1 MVLSVALSMSYHPFR
16 SLLSALTLLFVVNP
30 AQLAGGL
37 QAAEEF
43 QSLAGSW
50 QVQLDPKIIGISQN
64 WTAPEAKF
72 DQSMQLPGTT
82 DAAGLGVALSMQPT
96 VSKEGLARL
105 YRKNAFIGPVY
116 YRRGVEIP
124 SDWKGRHVTLMLER
138 ALWESQVWLD
148 GKEIGKRNSL
158 STPHEFDLSEWA
170 TPGHHELVI
179 RVDNRQQLD
188 VGRSHA
194 YIEDTQSI
202 WNGIVGRIELRAT
215 APVWID
221 RVRIEPDPAKASAEV
236 RIGNRTEQAGE
247 GIITG
252 QITGPGIDP
261 ATAPKLTLPV
271 KWDRSGGTVTLP
283 LDAAKTLTPWSE
295 FHPNLYQLSLKLES
309 HAGGSDEQYLT
320 VGFRK
325 ISQVGQSLR
334 LNDLPIFLRGT
345 HEGASFP
352 LTGHPPMDVEGWR
365 RIFKILK
372 QWGLNHMRFHSY
384 CPPDACFTAAD
395 EEGIYLQAELPL
407 WVGDLGRSDDKVRCS
422 WVREEARRIMESYGN
437 HPSLVLFSLGNELHG
452 QYNFL
457 QQFLGELKTADPR
470 RLYTMTSNRLWVF
483 DAPEKVG
490 ETSGPSIVDDFLVER
505 AFRKDG
511 KLEGMRGQSFFN
523 EMPNTCADF
532 SKILER
538 TSLPLIT
545 HEIGQWNVFPNLSE
559 IPKYTGVLRPLNLEA
574 IRDDLASRG
583 LLAQAGDFTRASGK
597 FCAELYKQE
606 LELALRSRSL
616 AGYQLLDLHD
626 YPGQGTAHVGLL
638 DSFWDSKGVADPAW
652 FRDACAPVVPLLRV
666 PKRVYT
672 RDEQFSATVEFVN
685 FSEKAIPKVTP
696 RWEITAP
703 GIGIIAQGCL
713 PQLELPLGAGIAAGQ
728 INASFGSVTRATE
741 ACLSISASEAGARN
755 FWKIWILPSS
765 PAVDARQVLVTT
777 SLSEATRALQSG
789 GKVLYSPTLQSIRQR
804 QDTAFLP
811 AFWSPVY
818 FTNQAGTMGLLI
830 QNEHPALADFPTAE
844 HSDWQWWSILTP
856 SPGAVV
862 LDQVN
867 YQAKPIVQVI
877 DAFSRNQKLGLI
889 FEAKVGAGQLLVC
902 AADIVGKGLEDP
914 MRRQLRASLVHYL
927 EASQGKNLAPL
938 SQGDLERLFR
948 EDTSIHDHKAQD
960 WSKDLEPPPVKK

>member
-1 MVLSVALSMSYHPFR
+1 MPFHSFR
-16 SLLSALTLLFVVNP
+16 SFLPALAFLVGANP
-30 AQLAGGL
+30 A

-50 QVQLDPKIIGISQN
+50 QVQLDPKIIGMSQN
-64 WTAPEAKF
+64 WIAPEAKY

-82 DAAGLGVALSMQPT
+82 DEAGLGVSLSMEPT

-124 SDWKGRHVTLMLER
+124 NGWKGRHITLLLER
-138 ALWESQVWLD
+138 VLWESQLWLD
-148 GKEIGKRNSL
+148 GKEIGKQNSL

-221 RVRIEPDPAKASAEV
+221 RVRVEPDPAKASAVV
-236 RIGNRTEQAGE
+236 RIGNRSERAGE
-247 GIITG
+247 GVITG

-261 ATAPKLTLPV
+261 VTAPKLTVPV

-295 FHPNLYQLSLKLES
+295 FHPTLYKLSLKLENQ
-309 HAGGSDEQYLT
+309 AGGSDQQDLT

-325 ISQVGQSLR
+325 IAQVGQSLR

-352 LTGHPPMDVEGWR
+352 LTGYPPMDVEGWR
-365 RIFKILK
+365 RVFKILK

-384 CPPDACFTAAD
+384 CPPEACFAAAD

-407 WVGDLGRSDDKVRCS
+407 WVGDLGRSDDKTRCS

-457 QQFLGELKTADPR
+457 QQFLGELKSADTR

-490 ETSGPSIVDDFLVER
+490 ETSGPTIVDDFLVER
-505 AFRKDG
+505 AFRKDS

-523 EMPNTCADF
+523 EMPNTNADF
-532 SKILER
+532 SRILER

-545 HEIGQWNVFPNLSE
+545 HEIGQWNVFPNLAE

-574 IRDDLASRG
+574 IRDDLAKHG
-583 LLAQAGDFTRASGK
+583 LLGQAGDFTRASGK

-652 FRDACAPVVPLLRV
+652 FRDACAPVVPLVRM

-672 RDEQFSATVEFVN
+672 RDETFSATVEWVN

-696 RWEITAP
+696 RWEITVA
-703 GIGIIAQGCL
+703 GTGIIAQGRL
-713 PQLELPLGAGIAAGQ
+713 PTLELPLGAGTAAGQ
-728 INASFGSVTRATE
+728 INASLGAVTQATE
-741 ACLSISASEAGARN
+741 ACLRVFASEAGASN
-755 FWKIWILPSS
+755 SWKIWITPTS
-765 PAVDARQVLVTT
+765 PAVDAPLVRVT
-777 SLSEATRALQSG
+777 SSLTDAKQTLRRG
-789 GKVLYSPTLQSIRQR
+789 GKVIYSPKLQAIRQR
-804 QDTAFLP
+804 QETSFLP

-830 QNEHPALADFPTAE
+830 ENHHPALADFPTAD

-862 LDQVN
+862 LDQVH
-867 YQAKPIVQVI
+867 YEAKPIVQVI

-889 FEAKVGAGQLLVC
+889 FEAKVGSGHLLVC
-902 AADIVGKGLEDP
+902 AADIIGKGLEDP
-914 MRRQLRASLVHYL
+914 MRRQLRASLVRYL
-927 EASQGKNLAPL
+927 DASPSKDLVPLAED
-938 SQGDLERLFR
+938 DLDRLFR
-948 EDTSIHDHKAQD
+948 DDTSADGRKSLD
-960 WSKDLEPPPVKK
+960 WSKDLEPPPVNK